1 MSTKIKETMFSN
13 WHTMRWV
20 ALSVGIFLA
29 VMAFLYQDAVTG
41 LFSGFF
47 IFQALTN
54 TGCLVS
60 QSCGVPQSAS
70 TETGTKQ
77 NNEIKFTEVK

>member
-1 MSTKIKETMFSN
+1 MSSINTETYFSN

-29 VMAFLYQDAVTG
+29 VMAIWYEDVVTG
-41 LFSGFF
+41 FFSAFF
-47 IFQALTN
+47 IFQAVTN

-60 QSCGVPQSAS
+60 QSCGVPQSESPDTAID
-70 TETGTKQ
+70 Q
-77 NNEIKFTEVK
+77 NEEIKFTEVK

>member
-1 MSTKIKETMFSN
+1 MSSINTETYFSN

-29 VMAFLYQDAVTG
+29 VMAIWYEDVVTG
-41 LFSGFF
+41 FFSAFF
-47 IFQALTN
+47 IFQAVTN

-60 QSCGVPQSAS
+60 QSCGVPQNESS
-70 TETGTKQ
+70 ETAIDQ
-77 NNEIKFTEVK
+77 NEEIKFTEVK

>member
-1 MSTKIKETMFSN
+1 MSSINKETMFSN

-29 VMAFLYQDAVTG
+29 VMAVWYQDAVTG

-47 IFQALTN
+47 IFQAVTN
-54 TGCLVS
+54 TGCMVS
-60 QSCGVPQSAS
+60 QSCGVPQTNQPENRSDQD
-70 TETGTKQ
+70 K
-77 NNEIKFTEVK
+77 EIKFTEVK

>member
-1 MSTKIKETMFSN
+1 MNKETIFST

-29 VMAFLYQDAVTG
+29 VMAVWYQDIVTG

-47 IFQALTN
+47 IFQAVTN
-54 TGCLVS
+54 TGCMVS
-60 QSCGVPQSAS
+60 QACGVPQDKNPNNRSEQE
-70 TETGTKQ
+70 TE
-77 NNEIKFTEVK
+77 IHFTEVK